1 MSEIKDEFTH
11 YFISECSLTYPKL
24 VQMSEIKDE
33 FTHYFISECSL
44 TYPKLVQMSEIKDKT
59 FISIY
64 LTHHERDEGVSLL

>member
-11 YFISECSLTYPKL
+11 YFISECSLTYL
-24 VQMSEIKDE
+24 
-33 FTHYFISECSL
+33 
-44 TYPKLVQMSEIKDKT
+44 KLVQMSEIKDKP